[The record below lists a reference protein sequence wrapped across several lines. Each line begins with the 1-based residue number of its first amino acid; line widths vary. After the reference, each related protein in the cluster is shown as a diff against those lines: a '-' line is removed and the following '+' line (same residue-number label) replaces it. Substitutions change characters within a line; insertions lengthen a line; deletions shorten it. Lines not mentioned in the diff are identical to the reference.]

1 MSTLGLGLGLKSD
14 LRSDLDI
21 IQKWVKPNSQVIDLG
36 CGDGELLAYL
46 KNEKQCKG
54 YGLEINPDSIV
65 SCVEKGLNVIEHNLN
80 DGLKHFKKDVMDTVI
95 MTQALQAV
103 SRPDILLDDMLR
115 VGKEAIITFPN
126 FGYWRTRFYLMT
138 KGTMPM
144 SKTLPFNW
152 FDTPN
157 IHMCTFR
164 DFEQL
169 CRVKGLTILNRTVV
183 DKNHK
188 KSLAIRIWPNMLGE
202 FAIYRVTK

>member
-1 MSTLGLGLGLKSD
+1 LNAEC
-14 LRSDLDI
+14 LRSDLNI
-21 IQKWVKPNSQVIDLG
+21 IQNWVKPNSRVIDLG
-36 CGDGELLAYL
+36 CGEGELLSYL

-65 SCVEKGLNVIEHNLN
+65 GCVEKGLNVIEHNLN
-80 DGLKHFKKDVMDTVI
+80 EGLEHFKDDAMDTVI

-103 SRPDILLDDMLR
+103 SRPDELLDDMLR

-138 KGTMPM
+138 KGKMPM

-152 FDTPN
+152 YDTPN

-164 DFEQL
+164 DFEKL
-169 CRVKGLTILNRTVV
+169 CYEKSLTILNRTVV

-188 KSLAIRIWPNMLGE
+188 KSLAIRTWPNMLGE

>member
-1 MSTLGLGLGLKSD
+1 LNAEC
-14 LRSDLDI
+14 LRSDLNI
-21 IQKWVKPNSQVIDLG
+21 IQNWVKPNSRVIDLG
-36 CGDGELLAYL
+36 CGEGELLSYL

-80 DGLKHFKKDVMDTVI
+80 EGLEHFKDDAMDTVI

-103 SRPDILLDDMLR
+103 SRPDELLDDMLR

-138 KGTMPM
+138 KGKMPM

-152 FDTPN
+152 YDTPN

-164 DFEQL
+164 DFEKL
-169 CRVKGLTILNRTVV
+169 CYEKSLTILNRTVV

-188 KSLAIRIWPNMLGE
+188 KSLAIRTWPNMLGE

>member
-1 MSTLGLGLGLKSD
+1 MNAQF
-14 LRSDLDI
+14 LRSDLKI
-21 IQKWVKPNSQVIDLG
+21 IQNWVKPSSRVIDLG
-36 CGDGELLAYL
+36 CGEGELLSYL
-46 KNEKQCKG
+46 KNAKQCKG
-54 YGLEINPDSIV
+54 YGLEINSDSIL

-80 DGLKHFKKDVMDTVI
+80 DGLKHFKNGAMDTVI

-103 SRPDILLDDMLR
+103 SRPDELLDDMLR

-138 KGTMPM
+138 KGKMPM

-152 FDTPN
+152 YDTPN

-164 DFEQL
+164 DFEKL
-169 CRVKGLTILNRTVV
+169 CCEKNLTILNRTVV

>member
-1 MSTLGLGLGLKSD
+1 MKTES
-14 LRSDLDI
+14 LRSDLNI
-21 IQKWVKPNSQVIDLG
+21 IQNWVKKNSRIIDLG
-36 CGDGELLAYL
+36 CGDGELLSYL

-80 DGLKHFKKDVMDTVI
+80 DGLKHFKDDAMDTVI

-103 SRPDILLDDMLR
+103 SRPDVLLDDMLR

-126 FGYWRTRFYLMT
+126 FGYWRTRFYLLT
-138 KGTMPM
+138 KGKMPM

-152 FDTPN
+152 YDTPN

-164 DFEQL
+164 DFEKL
-169 CRVKGLTILNRTVV
+169 CREKGLTILNRTVV
-183 DKNHK
+183 DKNHN
-188 KSLAIRIWPNMLGE
+188 KSLAIRTWPNMLGE

>member
-1 MSTLGLGLGLKSD
+1 MKAES
-14 LRSDLDI
+14 LRSDLNI
-21 IQKWVKPNSQVIDLG
+21 IQHWVKKNSRVIDLG
-36 CGDGELLAYL
+36 CGEGELLSYL

-80 DGLKHFKKDVMDTVI
+80 DGLKHFKDDAMDTVI

-103 SRPDILLDDMLR
+103 SRPDVLLDDMLR

-138 KGTMPM
+138 KGKMPM

-152 FDTPN
+152 YDTPN

-164 DFEQL
+164 DFEKL
-169 CRVKGLTILNRTVV
+169 CREKGLTILNRTVV
-183 DKNHK
+183 DKNHN
-188 KSLAIRIWPNMLGE
+188 KSLAIRAWPNMLGE